1 MSSDESTW
9 DTAEKIA
16 ALRAACGS
24 DLKPYCSDAPTLAR
38 FLRSRKGDVELAKKS
53 LLRHQEWRAEATPEF
68 PLKNTMPSAKTLATG
83 TSYVRGVDKLGRPA
97 IVVRVRK
104 HDGNMDR
111 AEMQR
116 QVIFYLDEA
125 IGRAVRRSKPADGTA
140 TAAADPTG
148 ATAMQREQFVV
159 ILDATDT
166 AWANVDTGATNFIF
180 LMLAANAPERLGKLY
195 ILNAGFFFSM
205 CWKVRARVRAWV
217 GVRACA
223 RGRAREGVLQP
234 QSSLLPVS
242 LSLSSPA
249 CACRWWKRSS
259 TSARHARS
267 RSFPPP
273 TTASSWRTSTPA
285 SCPRSTVRHCRCP
298 RSWWRWRRWIALR
311 AGLSPRPTRRAPP
324 AACAR
329 VAVLCCAAGGSDDYV
344 YTADCVTGGD
354 RGVEASE
361 YVTVREGC
369 LPAWHAAFAKP
380 DTSSTPAADGAAAA
394 ATGGS
399 GAA

>member
-205 CWKVRARVRAWV
+205 CWKVVEAFIDERTARKITF
-217 GVRACA
+217 
-223 RGRAREGVLQP
+223 L
-234 QSSLLPVS
+234 
-242 LSLSSPA
+242 
-249 CACRWWKRSS
+249 S
-259 TSARHARS
+259 TSDYGKLLED
-267 RSFPPP
+267 FD
-273 TTASSWRTSTPA
+273 ASQLPKEY
-285 SCPRSTVRHCRCP
+285 
-298 RSWWRWRRWIALR
+298 
-311 AGLSPRPTRRAPP
+311 
-324 AACAR
+324 
-329 VAVLCCAAGGSDDYV
+329 GGSDDYV